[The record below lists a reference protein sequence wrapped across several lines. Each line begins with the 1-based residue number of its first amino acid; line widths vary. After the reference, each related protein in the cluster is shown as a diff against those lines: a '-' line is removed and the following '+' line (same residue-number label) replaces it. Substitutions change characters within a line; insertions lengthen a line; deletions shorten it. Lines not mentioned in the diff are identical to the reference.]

1 MGIVWRSLRD
11 GEASLRWRLDQ
22 PGAYPEHWWPVQK
35 RFGGA
40 GAAAGRRGCIL
51 AAMGAT
57 AAGIELLLALAGLAD
72 TAILLFLASE
82 VYAVIITA

>member
-1 MGIVWRSLRD
+1 
-11 GEASLRWRLDQ
+11 
-22 PGAYPEHWWPVQK
+22 
-35 RFGGA
+35 
-40 GAAAGRRGCIL
+40 
-51 AAMGAT
+51 MGAT